1 MSAAATGFVLAG
13 GASRRMGR
21 DKALLPWEG
30 TTLLDHALRRLRA
43 VCGAVAILGGS
54 PDRYADQG
62 APVVPDAVHGA
73 GPLAALLAALEHA
86 RTDVVLLLA
95 VDLPFVPEALLGFLP
110 EAAEDADLAAP
121 VAEGLPQP
129 LCAAYRRSCT
139 EAVRRHLTAG
149 RFKMTHFWED
159 VRVREVGPAE
169 LARFGDPA
177 LILRNLN
184 TTQDYDA
191 ARAVGS

>member
-1 MSAAATGFVLAG
+1 
-13 GASRRMGR
+13 
-21 DKALLPWEG
+21 
-30 TTLLDHALRRLRA
+30 LRA
-43 VCGAVAILGGS
+43 
-54 PDRYADQG
+54 
-62 APVVPDAVHGA
+62 
-73 GPLAALLAALEHA
+73 ALDPPRREV
-86 RTDVVLLLA
+86 VVLLAL
-95 VDLPFVPEALLGFLP
+95 DLPFVPEALLGFLA
-110 EAAEDADLAAP
+110 EAAAEADLAAP

-139 EAVRRHLTAG
+139 EAVRRQLTAG
-149 RFKMTHFWED
+149 RFKMTHFWEY

-191 ARAVGS
+191 ARAGGA